1 MAVFG
6 VEQRV
11 AVRAGGKKMGFVPAV
26 TVCVWLGNTQ
36 CHEYLSTQV
45 GRQENNW
52 LFTWPINDST
62 LLLLGLF
69 VFMKKNKNKCS
80 SLPFLALEHK
90 LPPPSKRHPGSK
102 AGDKEKHRKE
112 TEKSLFL

>member
-26 TVCVWLGNTQ
+26 TVCVWLENTQ
-36 CHEYLSTQV
+36 CPEYLSMQV
-45 GRQENNW
+45 GHQENNW

-69 VFMKKNKNKCS
+69 VFMKKKQKQTQLIS
-80 SLPFLALEHK
+80 I
-90 LPPPSKRHPGSK
+90 PGSGAQIGSSKQK
-102 AGDKEKHRKE
+102 ASWQQGGR
-112 TEKSLFL
+112 